1 MVVVKEDELVMPVL
15 SIRYLI
21 TVSDYQSPVTSEVI
35 EMQHGVYGVYHLG
48 ANFCSAPDL
57 VLFLALC
64 VVGLI

>member
-21 TVSDYQSPVTSEVI
+21 TVSPVTSEVI
-35 EMQHGVYGVYHLG
+35 KMQHGVYGVYHLG

-64 VVGLI
+64 VAGLI

>member
-21 TVSDYQSPVTSEVI
+21 TVSPVTSEVI
-35 EMQHGVYGVYHLG
+35 KMQHGVYGVYHLG
-48 ANFCSAPDL
+48 ANFCFSSDL

-64 VVGLI
+64 VAGLI